1 MKPDVAWP
9 RNDYS
14 RVPFRLHHDEAI
26 YQQEMERI
34 FRGPTWNYLCLEA
47 EIPNPGDF
55 RTTWVGDTPVI
66 VSRGKAGAVHAF
78 VNRCSHR
85 GAMIVRELRGNAERL
100 VCLYHRWC
108 YSNAGELTGL
118 PFRKGLKGEG
128 GMPADFDMEAVSP
141 QKLRVANLHGVL
153 FGTFSDR
160 AEPLADYL
168 GEFGTGMVKRF
179 FPRPVKILGYSRQRI
194 AGNWKLY
201 AENLRDT
208 YHASLL
214 HEFLV
219 TFGLDRATQ
228 RGGVEMDARHRH
240 NITYTY
246 MGTDS
251 DAEAAE
257 LYGQQNLRADRLALE
272 DTSMLRYQREFDDG
286 RSMATSAVF
295 PNVAFARFNNTMA
308 TRQIQPK
315 GTNAFVLVWTC
326 FGYANDEPELRA
338 HRLNQMKLLGPGGY
352 VSMEDSEAI
361 EIVHRATRSAFG
373 KSAVVEVG
381 GGGAIADCPFRVTDV
396 PVRGFWSY
404 YAEVMGLEPQGAVR

>member
-1 MKPDVAWP
+1 MEHVAWEQ
-9 RNDYS
+9 NDYS
-14 RVPFRLHHDEAI
+14 RSPYRLFHDPLVYELE
-26 YQQEMERI
+26 QQRI
-34 FRGPTWNYLCLEA
+34 FRGAVWNYLCLEA
-47 EIPNPGDF
+47 EIPKPGDF
-55 RTTWVGDTPVI
+55 RTTWLGETPVLI
-66 VSRGKAGAVHAF
+66 SRGMKGEIFACE
-78 VNRCSHR
+78 NRCAHR
-85 GAMIVRELRGNAERL
+85 GALVRREAGGNDSSHTCIYHRWNYHLNGELRG
-100 VCLYHRWC
+100 V
-108 YSNAGELTGL
+108 
-118 PFRKGLKGEG
+118 PFQRGIKNQG
-128 GMPADFDMEAVSP
+128 GMSEDFDKSCHGLG
-141 QKLRVANLHGVL
+141 KLKVATYRGVV
-153 FGTFSDR
+153 FGSFSDK
-160 AEPLADYL
+160 AEPLEQYL
-168 GEFGTGMVKRF
+168 GPLITGHLDMVMQ
-179 FPRPVKILGYSRQRI
+179 RPIEVLGYQRQRI
-194 AGNWKLY
+194 MGNWKMY
-201 AENLRDT
+201 NENLRDT

-272 DTSMLRYQREFDDG
+272 DTSMLRYQKEFDDG

-315 GTNAFVLVWTC
+315 GTDAFVLVWTC
-326 FGYANDEPELRA
+326 FGYADDEPELRA
-338 HRLNQMKLLGPGGY
+338 HRLNQMNLLGPGGY

-404 YAEVMGLEPQGAVR
+404 YAEVMGFEPEGAVR